1 MLCAN
6 AARSVDDFFEYDFVG
21 APIGEAWGQGYNGG
35 LSLRKRS
42 TMLRVI
48 REFDWE
54 KYEEPRHE
62 DQWYYARMLELK
74 NGNYDDEDTPPPRIV
89 LPSMEVA
96 RTFAVETIDYPHP
109 LGVHQVLRHIE
120 NKYLSM
126 DEWCPE
132 YKLCSDD
139 YIVNDYGQAE
149 LEEEQRQLEGQA
161 KAQEEWEEKQKGEKD
176 MDEGDDES
184 KERKGKG
191 KGEGNNM
198 DLVDEAKKEYDDGA
212 QPYKVKTIYKP
223 DNGDGENTGI
233 IY

>member
-21 APIGEAWGQGYNGG
+21 APIGEARGQGYNGG

-42 TMLRVI
+42 TMLRII

-74 NGNYDDEDTPPPRIV
+74 NANYNDEDTPPPTIV

-96 RTFAVETIDYPHP
+96 RSFAVETIDYPHP
-109 LGVHQVLRHIE
+109 LGVHQVLRYIE

-139 YIVNDYGQAE
+139 LNDYGQAE
-149 LEEEQRQLEGQA
+149 WEEEQKQLEGQA
-161 KAQEEWEEKQKGEKD
+161 KAQEEWEAKQKEEKD

-223 DNGDGENTGI
+223 DNGNGESTGI